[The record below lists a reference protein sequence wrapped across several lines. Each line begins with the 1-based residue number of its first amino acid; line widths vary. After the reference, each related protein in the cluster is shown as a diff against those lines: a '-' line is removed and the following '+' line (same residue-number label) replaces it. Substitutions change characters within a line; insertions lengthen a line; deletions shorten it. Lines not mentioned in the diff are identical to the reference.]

1 MRLPSTL
8 SVASWGCEMA
18 GLQRAVK
25 TDLAQEV
32 TDPNGRFDDVRRS
45 VGKLSSKD
53 KYVETIGRLWK
64 EATARFIDIGKYL
77 VYAKDSL
84 PHGEYEAMIES
95 ELPFSKSVAHALK
108 TVADAVMQRKVTEAD
123 LPPDYSTSY
132 LLVSL
137 KDDKFAMAREHGL
150 VRPSLKRHE
159 ILEFRRTLRTAR
171 PVSQRA
177 AARRLARERERILA
191 DMAALQQRLTEVE
204 AQMKTIDAEAA
215 TIIDVTP
222 EAVDG

>member
-1 MRLPSTL
+1 
-8 SVASWGCEMA
+8 MA

-32 TDPNGRFDDVRRS
+32 TDPNSRFDDVRRS
-45 VGKLSSKD
+45 VGKLSTKD
-53 KYVETIGRLWK
+53 KYIETIGRLWK

-108 TVADAVMQRKVTEAD
+108 TVADAVMQRKVAEGD
-123 LPPDYSTSY
+123 LPSDYSTSY

-137 KDDKFAMAREHGL
+137 KDESLALARERGL
-150 VRPSLKRHE
+150 VRPSLRRQE
-159 ILEFRRTLRTAR
+159 ILEFRRTLRSEH
-171 PVSQRA
+171 PPSSRA
-177 AARRLARERERILA
+177 ATRRLVRERERILA
-191 DMAALQQRLTEVE
+191 KMDALKRRLAEVE
-204 AQMKTIDAEAA
+204 AELNTIDGSTT
-215 TIIDVTP
+215 TIVDVTP
-222 EAVDG
+222 EPPEA

>member
-1 MRLPSTL
+1 MRPRST
-8 SVASWGCEMA
+8 SFAVSWGCKMTA
-18 GLQRAVK
+18 LKRAVK

-32 TDPNGRFDDVRRS
+32 TDPNSRFDDVRRS
-45 VGKLSSKD
+45 VGKLSTKD

-108 TVADAVMQRKVTEAD
+108 TVADAVMQRKVTEGD

-137 KDDKFAMAREHGL
+137 KDESLALARERGL
-150 VRPSLKRHE
+150 VRPSLRRHE
-159 ILEFRRTLRTAR
+159 ILEFRRTLRTTR
-171 PVSQRA
+171 PPSPQA
-177 AARRLARERERILA
+177 AMRILARERARILA
-191 DMAALQQRLTEVE
+191 NMDALNRRLAEVE
-204 AQMKTIDAEAA
+204 AEMKTIEGSS
-215 TIIDVTP
+215 TNIVDVTP
-222 EAVDG
+222 ET